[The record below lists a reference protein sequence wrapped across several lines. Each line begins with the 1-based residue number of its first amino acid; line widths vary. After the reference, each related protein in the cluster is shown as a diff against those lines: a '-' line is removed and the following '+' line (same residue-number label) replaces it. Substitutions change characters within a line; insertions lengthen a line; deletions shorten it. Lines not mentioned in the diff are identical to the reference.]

1 MIFIF
6 GFFLSDIK
14 VKEKVVDLL
23 LGLMS
28 SHDTLYQ
35 QDRWSSRRK
44 ASTRVALMY
53 LPLLTAV
60 TMDSS
65 FLNLLQL
72 DFENENDTVKNKLL
86 SNEKEIN
93 DFDLYTT
100 DGYKSKILIP
110 FMIIIKDYIIY
121 FFT

>member
-1 MIFIF
+1 MVNN
-6 GFFLSDIK
+6 FFVLSDLK

-28 SHDTLYQ
+28 SHDTRYQ

-60 TMDSS
+60 TADSS

-72 DFENENDTVKNKLL
+72 DFENSNDVVKNILQN
-86 SNEKEIN
+86 SEKES
-93 DFDLYTT
+93 DFDSCFI
-100 DGYKSKILIP
+100 DGYKSNN
-110 FMIIIKDYIIY
+110 
-121 FFT
+121 

>member
-1 MIFIF
+1 
-6 GFFLSDIK
+6 
-14 VKEKVVDLL
+14 
-23 LGLMS
+23 MS

-35 QDRWSSRRK
+35 QDRWSSKHK

-53 LPLLTAV
+53 LPLLTVV

-100 DGYKSKILIP
+100 DDYKSKILIP
-110 FMIIIKDYIIY
+110 FMIIMKDYIIY
-121 FFT
+121 IFN

>member
-1 MIFIF
+1 LSPHNFNDEQLKS
-6 GFFLSDIK
+6 FLSDLK

-28 SHDTLYQ
+28 SHDTRYQ

-60 TMDSS
+60 TTDSS

-72 DFENENDTVKNKLL
+72 DFENSNDGVKNKLL
-86 SNEKEIN
+86 NSENES
-93 DFDLYTT
+93 DFDLYYV
-100 DGYKSKILIP
+100 DGYKSNN
-110 FMIIIKDYIIY
+110 
-121 FFT
+121 

>member
-1 MIFIF
+1 LVNNFY
-6 GFFLSDIK
+6 FFSDLK

-28 SHDTLYQ
+28 SHDTRYQ

-44 ASTRVALMY
+44 ASSRVALMY

-60 TMDSS
+60 TADSS

-72 DFENENDTVKNKLL
+72 DFENSNDVVKNKLQN
-86 SNEKEIN
+86 SESES
-93 DFDLYTT
+93 DFDSYFV
-100 DGYKSKILIP
+100 DGYKSNN
-110 FMIIIKDYIIY
+110 
-121 FFT
+121 

>member
-1 MIFIF
+1 MVNNFY
-6 GFFLSDIK
+6 FFSDLK

-28 SHDTLYQ
+28 SHDTRYQ

-44 ASTRVALMY
+44 ASSRVALMY

-60 TMDSS
+60 TADSS

-72 DFENENDTVKNKLL
+72 DFENSNDVVKNKLQN
-86 SNEKEIN
+86 SESES
-93 DFDLYTT
+93 DFDSYFV
-100 DGYKSKILIP
+100 DGYKSNN
-110 FMIIIKDYIIY
+110 
-121 FFT
+121 